1 MKKLT
6 FQYIY
11 SVGIV
16 ASMIFAISCTKN
28 FESLNTHPTNPTEQ
42 DLTNSEK
49 LGTLFPSLIATMH
62 YAQENKSQHIEQ
74 MVGGQYGGYFATTN
88 NWQGTNFGTF
98 NPALDWVEVPFKD
111 IMVDFN
117 SNFIKIK
124 RVTESKGYIYAWASI
139 IRVAAMLRVTDMYG
153 PIPYSKIG
161 ESNDDN
167 VAFDDVKTIYHLMFD
182 ELNSSINTL
191 NNFIQESN
199 NSKSHPMA
207 TYDIVYNGDFSKWIR
222 FANSLKMRMAMRIS
236 SVDTD
241 YAKGMFLQAMQ
252 AGAIETNAD
261 NAWIPTDDNPY
272 YKASVN
278 WGDLA
283 ISATLSSYMN
293 GFGDPRRPKYMTLAS
308 FRSEYRGVR
317 TGIQNINKTI
327 YSNVTYFSKPAFSPN
342 TPLLVFCAA
351 EISFLKAEA
360 ALKGWISGGDAL
372 AKNFYE
378 TGIQTSMSQH
388 AVATG
393 AYLTGKKVP
402 QAYTNPFIIGQTVT
416 VANPITVNWDD
427 VAGTQNSKL
436 EKIITQKWL
445 ANFPY
450 GMEAWADYR
459 RTGFPQLFPA
469 QNNLSSSNF
478 IGSVINSSGRLVRRL
493 PYPQAQYR
501 SNGANVTQ
509 AISLLGGDDVA
520 STDLWW
526 AKKN

>member
-16 ASMIFAISCTKN
+16 AVMIFASSCTKN
-28 FESLNTHPTNPTEQ
+28 FESLNTHPTNPTEK

-117 SNFIKIK
+117 SNYIKIK

-139 IRVAAMLRVTDMYG
+139 IRVAAMLRVADMYG

-191 NNFIQESN
+191 NNFVQETN
-199 NSKSHPMA
+199 NSKDNPMS
-207 TYDIVYNGDFSKWIR
+207 TYDVIYKGDFSKWIR

-283 ISATLSSYMN
+283 INAVLSSYMN
-293 GFGDPRRPKYMTLAS
+293 GFEDPRRPKYMTAIS
-308 FRSEYRGVR
+308 NGQYRGVR
-317 TGIQNINKTI
+317 TGIQNINKTT
-327 YSNVTYFSKPAFSPN
+327 YSNASNFSKPAFAAN
-342 TPLLVFCAA
+342 TPILVFCAS
-351 EISFLKAEA
+351 EIAFLKSEA
-360 ALKGWISGGDAL
+360 ALKGWIAGGDAQ

-378 TGIQTSMSQH
+378 SGIQTSMSQH
-388 AVATG
+388 AVVIGT
-393 AYLTGKKVP
+393 YLAGKTVP
-402 QAYTNPFIIGQTVT
+402 QAYTNPFLSASNISVP
-416 VANPITVNWDD
+416 NRITVNWDD
-427 VAGTQNSKL
+427 VTGTQNSKL

-459 RTGFPQLFPA
+459 RTGFPQFFPA
-469 QNNLSSSNF
+469 VNNLSSSSF
-478 IGSVINSSGRLVRRL
+478 IGNVVNTSGRLARRL

-509 AISLLGGDDVA
+509 AVSLLGGDDVA